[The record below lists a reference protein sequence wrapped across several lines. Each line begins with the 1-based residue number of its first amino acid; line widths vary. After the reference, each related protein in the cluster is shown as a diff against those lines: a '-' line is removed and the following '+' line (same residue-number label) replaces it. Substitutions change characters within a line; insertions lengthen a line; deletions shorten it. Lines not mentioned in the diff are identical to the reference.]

1 LKIAEPQCRSV
12 PVADALPQRS
22 HKQRVWPQAALWIR
36 LFLLCSSFLF
46 FLLYLDG
53 CAWSDRIVY
62 TNEPFTFPRENPNN
76 SQLAQGN
83 DDAMMIAMASS
94 V

>member
-1 LKIAEPQCRSV
+1 MTCEKKKNESSSTLKIAEPQCRSV

-22 HKQRVWPQAALWIR
+22 HKQQAALWIK

-53 CAWSDRIVY
+53 CAWLERLV
-62 TNEPFTFPRENPNN
+62 
-76 SQLAQGN
+76 
-83 DDAMMIAMASS
+83 
-94 V
+94 